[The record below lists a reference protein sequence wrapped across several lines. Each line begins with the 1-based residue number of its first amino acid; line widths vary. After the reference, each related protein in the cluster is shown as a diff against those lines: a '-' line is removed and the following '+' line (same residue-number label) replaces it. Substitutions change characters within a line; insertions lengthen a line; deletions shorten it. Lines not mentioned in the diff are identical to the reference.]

1 VKLGDMVTDDRSH
14 MDKSNWFYNAWLKH
28 GVIVEDN
35 DDDPDV
41 VTVVWWRHGKMWRQ
55 SLSVSK
61 LELVSEG
68 R

>member
-1 VKLGDMVTDDRSH
+1 

-41 VTVVWWRHGKMWRQ
+41 VTVVWCRHGKMWRQ